1 MTRKSERIARSRRR
15 RLRSLVYGTVASA
28 IAVIIGLSG
37 AGATYAFLSST
48 VSAPGATVTAGT
60 LTIQIN
66 GSNSAALGPFA
77 VSPSVPV
84 AKAFSVQNTGNAPA
98 TLDAAISAATTPAI
112 TSHTLARVTEVAN
125 SAACDRPGWAARHP
139 AWLFQRARWR
149 IPATGRNPLVLSRSL
164 ASRSNPRHGERAGLQ
179 LHHDRG
185 RHPECELR

>member
-1 MTRKSERIARSRRR
+1 MRRKSERIARSRRR

-125 SAACDRPGWAARHP
+125 SAACVTGLAGPQGTLHGYSSALAGGSLQPAATRWYCLEVSLP
-139 AWLFQRARWR
+139 AAT
-149 IPATGRNPLVLSRSL
+149 PATVSGQGFNFTMTVGATQS
-164 ASRSNPRHGERAGLQ
+164 AS
-179 LHHDRG
+179 
-185 RHPECELR
+185 